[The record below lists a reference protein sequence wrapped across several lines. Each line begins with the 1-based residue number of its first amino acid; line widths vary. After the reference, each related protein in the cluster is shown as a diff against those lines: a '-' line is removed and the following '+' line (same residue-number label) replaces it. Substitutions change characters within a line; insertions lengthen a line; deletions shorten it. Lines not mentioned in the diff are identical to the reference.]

1 MSAIILL
8 VLLGAA
14 LVFLE
19 TVLVG
24 GVWAIAGILCCA
36 WAVWMALAE
45 YGIWAASIVGAV
57 SIALCIAAF
66 LVWLYVIPK
75 TPFGKKFYLNS
86 KQDGKAPSADFSRLV
101 GCKGVAATV
110 LVPSGK
116 VQIGENF
123 YDANSVDLHIEQGTE
138 VIVVGA
144 DVFGIKVKKFKN
156 KNRKTHMPIGTIITV
171 ILGIVALVAFVV
183 IISFINTWLKALLAG
198 APVSMLTLIAMRLR
212 GVPYG
217 MIVDSRIM
225 AVKAGLD
232 LTINQLEE
240 HYLAEGHLIPTI
252 QALIASDKAGMDLS
266 WKQACAIDLATKGTG
281 KTVGEAVRTSINP
294 KVIDCPNPSSGRKSI
309 DGVAKDGIQVKVR
322 ARVTVRTN
330 LERFVGGAQEETIIA
345 RVGEGIVTTI
355 GSADSYKFVLEHP
368 DRISKV
374 VLERGLDSG
383 TAYEILSI
391 DIADVDVG
399 ENVGAKLQEAQA
411 MANKNMAQAQ
421 AEIRRAAAV
430 ALEQEMKAKVEDMKA
445 KVVEAEAQVPL
456 ALAESLRS
464 GKMGFMDYYRLKNI
478 QADTSMRESISGE
491 KPKDK

>member
-1 MSAIILL
+1 
-8 VLLGAA
+8 
-14 LVFLE
+14 
-19 TVLVG
+19 
-24 GVWAIAGILCCA
+24 
-36 WAVWMALAE
+36 
-45 YGIWAASIVGAV
+45 
-57 SIALCIAAF
+57 
-66 LVWLYVIPK
+66 
-75 TPFGKKFYLNS
+75 
-86 KQDGKAPSADFSRLV
+86 
-101 GCKGVAATV
+101 
-110 LVPSGK
+110 
-116 VQIGENF
+116 
-123 YDANSVDLHIEQGTE
+123 
-138 VIVVGA
+138 
-144 DVFGIKVKKFKN
+144 
-156 KNRKTHMPIGTIITV
+156 MPIGTIITV

-383 TAYEILSI
+383 TAYEILSR

>member
-1 MSAIILL
+1 M
-8 VLLGAA
+8 
-14 LVFLE
+14 
-19 TVLVG
+19 
-24 GVWAIAGILCCA
+24 
-36 WAVWMALAE
+36 
-45 YGIWAASIVGAV
+45 
-57 SIALCIAAF
+57 
-66 LVWLYVIPK
+66 
-75 TPFGKKFYLNS
+75 N
-86 KQDGKAPSADFSRLV
+86 
-101 GCKGVAATV
+101 
-110 LVPSGK
+110 
-116 VQIGENF
+116 
-123 YDANSVDLHIEQGTE
+123 
-138 VIVVGA
+138 
-144 DVFGIKVKKFKN
+144 
-156 KNRKTHMPIGTIITV
+156 IITV
-171 ILGIVALVAFVV
+171 STAVAGIIAVIALIVV
-183 IISFINTWLKALLAG
+183 ISFINTWLKAMLAG
-198 APVSMLTLIAMRLR
+198 APVSILTLIAMRLR

-252 QALIASDKAGMDLS
+252 QALIAAEKAGMDLS

-294 KVIDCPNPSSGRKSI
+294 KVIDCPNPNSGRRSI

-411 MANKNMAQAQ
+411 IANKNMAQAQ

-464 GKMGFMDYYRLKNI
+464 GKMGFMDYYKLQNI
-478 QADTSMRESISGE
+478 QADTSMRESISGD
-491 KPKDK
+491 KPKK

>member
-1 MSAIILL
+1 
-8 VLLGAA
+8 
-14 LVFLE
+14 
-19 TVLVG
+19 
-24 GVWAIAGILCCA
+24 
-36 WAVWMALAE
+36 
-45 YGIWAASIVGAV
+45 
-57 SIALCIAAF
+57 
-66 LVWLYVIPK
+66 
-75 TPFGKKFYLNS
+75 
-86 KQDGKAPSADFSRLV
+86 
-101 GCKGVAATV
+101 
-110 LVPSGK
+110 
-116 VQIGENF
+116 
-123 YDANSVDLHIEQGTE
+123 
-138 VIVVGA
+138 
-144 DVFGIKVKKFKN
+144 
-156 KNRKTHMPIGTIITV
+156 MPIGTIITV

-294 KVIDCPNPSSGRKSI
+294 KVIDCPNPNSGRKSI